1 MPKHTLVLEDL
12 FPNESGRL
20 QKCYAFALI
29 VLVLLHFL
37 LFFLNFCFA
46 TSLLAFI
53 VKHLFIFRFDYLELS
68 MIWSSLGGAI
78 FLVANPLNMYSVD
91 VSVRAFIIELKS
103 AYLTRL

>member
-46 TSLLAFI
+46 TSLPAFI

-68 MIWSSLGGAI
+68 RSSLGAI